1 MTTICEAIKKDGNP
15 CKCKAKNGTRYCGT
29 HKNYYT
35 LTTHMI
41 KVYYPSGKE
50 VDVKYRK
57 NMDRFK
63 EQLDEYET
71 NIVKIF
77 IEGEEDEPQELPQ
90 HLEHVFC
97 LLEEPRYLKVGF
109 VAVDEREDGDKQVRI
124 VKEIRHPNDWQ
135 DRIVFETHILSS
147 TGSLINNLGKSALS
161 INKLHTKFYT
171 TVNTSLTPQEFF
183 DPENKIE

>member
-1 MTTICEAIKKDGNP
+1 MTSICEAKKKDGQP
-15 CKCKAKNGTRYCGT
+15 CKFKSKDGTKYCGV
-29 HKNYYT
+29 HKNYY
-35 LTTHMI
+35 LFTTPMI

-50 VDVKYRK
+50 VVVKYRK

-63 EQLDEYET
+63 EQLEEYET

-77 IEGEEDEPQELPQ
+77 IEGEEDEPQEMPE

-109 VAVDEREDGDKQVRI
+109 VAVDEREDGTKHIRI

-135 DRIVFETHILSS
+135 DRIVFETHIISS
-147 TGSLINNLGKSALS
+147 TGSLINNLGKAALS
-161 INKLHTKFYT
+161 INKIHTKFYT
-171 TVNTSLTPQEFF
+171 GTSLKPQDFVE
-183 DPENKIE
+183 PE